1 MNSDVGRR
9 PIASTQLALDDE
21 GDIVP
26 LSYAHAPIDKEVD
39 LDSVAPA
46 DTSGAHTMDALD
58 TVRREDDLH
67 NFPLDLGAQA
77 FLGQLIEGGA
87 KDAPAY
93 VDDEETHD
101 ACSQRLEE
109 EPALAEEDSPSDT
122 DEYGD
127 ECQRITAVVEGLGL
141 ECRALEQPCPLV
153 GIAVEEELDQKG
165 DEGDDERQTAGTG
178 QLERTHPK
186 ADDRD
191 DAIVEEED
199 ADADHDDCHNDRG
212 ERLELPVPVVM
223 ILILRLAR
231 DTDEDEGNDVGEE
244 VGDRVD
250 RLCYHRATMPYDPD
264 EELQ

>member
-1 MNSDVGRR
+1 M
-9 PIASTQLALDDE
+9 
-21 GDIVP
+21 P
-26 LSYAHAPIDKEVD
+26 LSYAHAPIDEEVD
-39 LDSVAPA
+39 LDSIAPTDA
-46 DTSGAHTMDALD
+46 TGTHAVNALD

-67 NFPLDLGAQA
+67 DFPLDLGAQA
-77 FLGQLIEGGA
+77 FLGQLIEGRA
-87 KDAPAY
+87 KEAPAH

-101 ACSQRLEE
+101 ACSQWLEE

-178 QLERTHPK
+178 KLERTNPK

-191 DAIVEEED
+191 DAIVE
-199 ADADHDDCHNDRG
+199 
-212 ERLELPVPVVM
+212 
-223 ILILRLAR
+223 
-231 DTDEDEGNDVGEE
+231 
-244 VGDRVD
+244 
-250 RLCYHRATMPYDPD
+250 
-264 EELQ
+264 

>member
-1 MNSDVGRR
+1 
-9 PIASTQLALDDE
+9 
-21 GDIVP
+21 VP
-26 LSYAHAPIDKEVD
+26 LGYTHAPIDKEVD

-46 DTSGAHTMDALD
+46 DATSAHAMDALD
-58 TVRREDDLH
+58 TVRREDDLG
-67 NFPLDLGAQA
+67 DLSFDLRAQA
-77 FLGQLIEGGA
+77 FLCQLIEGRA
-87 KDAPAY
+87 KDAPAH
-93 VDDEETHD
+93 VDDEEAHD
-101 ACSQRLEE
+101 ACSQWLEE
-109 EPALAEEDSPSDT
+109 EPALIEEDSSSDT

-165 DEGDDERQTAGTG
+165 DEGDDECHTAGTG

-186 ADDRD
+186 ANDRD

-199 ADADHDDCHNDRG
+199 ADADHDDCHDDRG
-212 ERLELPVPVVM
+212 ERLELPMPVVM

-244 VGDRVD
+244 VRDRVD